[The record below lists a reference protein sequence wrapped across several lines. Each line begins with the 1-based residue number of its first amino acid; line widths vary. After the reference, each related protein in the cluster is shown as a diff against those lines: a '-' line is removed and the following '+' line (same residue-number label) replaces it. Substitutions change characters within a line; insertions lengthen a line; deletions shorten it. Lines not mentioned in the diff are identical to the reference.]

1 MWIDHYLPRYDVR
14 AQYGIDIQAPLPR
27 VFEAARSLDLR
38 GSRIARWL
46 FRLRGLPE
54 ANLTLEGMKRWGFVV
69 LAEEAEREIVLG
81 LIGRFWARSPEIQ
94 SLPPEDF
101 IGYNQPGLAKAVMNL
116 AFFPGADGIVRLT
129 TETRVY
135 CLGAASRRSFQRYWL
150 LIGPFSGLIRK
161 EWLRLIKRRSSS

>member
-1 MWIDHYLPRYDVR
+1 MWIDHYLPCYDVR
-14 AQYGIDIQAPLPR
+14 AQYGIDIPAPLPR
-27 VFEAARSLDLR
+27 VYEAARSLDLR
-38 GSRIARWL
+38 ASWITRGF

-54 ANLTLEGMKRWGFVV
+54 ANLTLEGMVKWGFVV

-81 LIGRFWARSPEIQ
+81 LIGRFWVRSPQIQ

-101 IGYNQPGLAKAVMNL
+101 VGFNQPGMAKAVMNL
-116 AFFPGADGIVRLT
+116 AFHPGADGIVRVT

-135 CLGAASRRSFQRYWL
+135 CLGEASRRSFRRYWF

-161 EWLRLIKRRSSS
+161 EWLRSIKRRSFS

>member
-81 LIGRFWARSPEIQ
+81 LIGRFWTRSPEIQ

-116 AFFPGADGIVRLT
+116 AFLPGADGIVRLT

-150 LIGPFSGLIRK
+150 LVGPFSGLIRK